1 MMTKSKRVAIELVAV
16 FAVSIL
22 ATPLIALAEEADGK
36 SATATGKEDKSRD
49 SKRIDLGDGLVLEEY
64 REFKKGK
71 VVTLIKT
78 YERNGETIM
87 QHTSMPGTANDM
99 RSYFRDGKEVLS
111 EQVDDKSRVV
121 SLVVSRDDGSW
132 YELFERQDDGA
143 IAPISTAKL
152 QQARKQF
159 VFMRKNFT
167 PFAEAAKKGD
177 KKEADERLESMIEK
191 IKAGEFDAAEK
202 SPSDAAE

>member
-1 MMTKSKRVAIELVAV
+1 MTKSKCVAIEFVAV
-16 FAVSIL
+16 FAMSIL
-22 ATPLIALAEEADGK
+22 AAPLMATAEETSGK
-36 SATATGKEDKSRD
+36 SATAAGKVDKSRE

-64 REFKKGK
+64 REFRKGK

-87 QHTSMPGTANDM
+87 QHTSMPGIAKDM

-111 EQVDDKSRVV
+111 EQVDDKGRVV
-121 SLVVSRDDGSW
+121 SIVVSRDDGSW

-159 VFMRKNFT
+159 EFMRKNFT
-167 PFAEAAKKGD
+167 PFAEAVKKGN
-177 KKEADERLESMIEK
+177 KKEADERLDSMIEK
-191 IKAGEFDAAEK
+191 IKADEFDANADEG
-202 SPSDAAE
+202 DAAN

>member
-1 MMTKSKRVAIELVAV
+1 MTKLKCVAIKLVAV
-16 FAVSIL
+16 LAVSIL
-22 ATPLIALAEEADGK
+22 ATPLIATAEETGGK
-36 SATATGKEDKSRD
+36 NVAAAGIEDKPPE
-49 SKRIDLGDGLVLEEY
+49 SKQIDLGDGLVLKEY
-64 REFKKGK
+64 REFKQGK

-99 RSYFRDGKEVLS
+99 RSYYRDGKEVLS
-111 EQVDDKSRVV
+111 EQVDDKGRVV

-159 VFMRKNFT
+159 EFMTKNFT
-167 PFAEAAKKGD
+167 PFADAVQKGD
-177 KKEADERLESMIEK
+177 KKEADERLDSMIEK
-191 IKAGEFDAAEK
+191 IKAGEFDAADK